1 MFNLVLKD
9 ILLQKKSLMLMGIFC
24 IIPVVIFDYFGT
36 LNTGSQILLAMVI
49 SYTLIMGTCAQEF
62 KNTSDIFINSLPLK
76 RSTIVKA
83 RYLTAFV
90 FMFYAL
96 VVVAII
102 GVILNSIGFSIS
114 ANYLGTYEIV
124 GIVTSLIL
132 FISIYFPVYFKYGY
146 LKSKLL
152 NFILLFGT
160 LLIPNLVVSLASDT
174 ELQEILSQIC
184 SFLFKLSS
192 WEIISML
199 MGSVFIIMLI
209 SYFLSVRF
217 YNKREF

>member
-1 MFNLVLKD
+1 MLNLVLKD

-24 IIPVVIFDYFGT
+24 IIPIIIFNYFGT
-36 LNTGSQILLAMVI
+36 LDTGSQILLAMVI

>member
-1 MFNLVLKD
+1 
-9 ILLQKKSLMLMGIFC
+9 MGIFC
-24 IIPVVIFDYFGT
+24 IIPIIIFNYFGT
-36 LNTGSQILLAMVI
+36 LDTGSQILLAMVI